1 MQRKWRRILAP
12 AGAALL
18 GASALAVASDGDLP
32 LFRDQEAAAVRDIR
46 AADAEPCPPGAC
58 TIVFKTAPGGPPSL
72 MLDQP

>member
-58 TIVFKTAPGGPPSL
+58 TIVFKTAAGGPPSL